1 MRRLQLESRTEL
13 RAPASQVFD
22 FVADHTNAPQW
33 QSGIDEIRRI
43 TPGPLGVGS
52 EHELTRRFAGMK
64 IIARNRYV
72 SFEPGRFVA
81 FEIPAGKISGVA
93 SYLVEPTGADTC
105 RLISSV
111 DFRVA
116 GLARFATP
124 LLAVMFKRD
133 DEKALATLKV
143 LMEQTRDVG

>member
-13 RAPASQVFD
+13 RAPASQDFD
-22 FVADHTNAPQW
+22 FVADHTNAPRW

-43 TPGPLGVGS
+43 TPGPIGVGT
-52 EHELTRRFAGMK
+52 EHELMRRFAGMK
-64 IIARNRYV
+64 IVARNRFV
-72 SFEPGRFVA
+72 SYEPGRFVA

-124 LLAVMFKRD
+124 LLVVIFKRD

-143 LMEQTRDVG
+143 LMEQT